1 MRLTRAT
8 RLGRAASFQARHI
21 ALAPPLRPGCI
32 AIVAPFVLAPI
43 AWSLWS
49 ARNLAHAGRRIA
61 INLALRIALV
71 TVALIATLLLPP
83 ILTHPESLTLKS
95 GTTVPSLA
103 TLGGALYAFFGTG
116 STPVVLLSGAF
127 CLIGAPAVLRRSEV
141 ARSGSLGVGLILVL
155 ILVTRPDWSQMPA
168 TFARYLLPAIPLL
181 LLFLASGL
189 LELSKVFDSRSARVS
204 QLSNV
209 VIPVSLLA
217 ALLLTS
223 PLHDALRYPNS
234 YTLHFIHYADFRST
248 DNPYIPRL
256 ASFPISPFWST
267 LAAHPP
273 GTIRGAVAP
282 AYFESFNSGA
292 PTWERLSR
300 QSFVPGFLTGLCLD
314 RRWGEVPRESKYAFR
329 NAVHLAGIATRDASI
344 AYVVWQKPFLGPNG
358 GPTELTPAEWH
369 ECDLA
374 IRARFGT
381 PEYEDSYLAAFR
393 VSQALPD

>member
-1 MRLTRAT
+1 
-8 RLGRAASFQARHI
+8 
-21 ALAPPLRPGCI
+21 
-32 AIVAPFVLAPI
+32 
-43 AWSLWS
+43 
-49 ARNLAHAGRRIA
+49 
-61 INLALRIALV
+61 
-71 TVALIATLLLPP
+71 
-83 ILTHPESLTLKS
+83 
-95 GTTVPSLA
+95 
-103 TLGGALYAFFGTG
+103 
-116 STPVVLLSGAF
+116 
-127 CLIGAPAVLRRSEV
+127 
-141 ARSGSLGVGLILVL
+141 
-155 ILVTRPDWSQMPA
+155 MPA

-189 LELSKVFDSRSARVS
+189 LELSKVFDSRFARLR

-217 ALLLTS
+217 ALSLTS
-223 PLHDALRYPNS
+223 PLNDALRYPNS
-234 YTLHFIHYADFRST
+234 YTLHFIQYADFRST

-267 LAAHPP
+267 LAAHPA

-292 PTWERLSR
+292 PTWERLSG

-314 RRWGEVPRESKYAFR
+314 RRWGEVPHERKYAFR

-358 GPTELTPAEWH
+358 GPTDLTPAEWQT
-369 ECDLA
+369 CDRA

-393 VSQALPD
+393 VSQVLPD